1 MSRFGGRRAIW
12 LGVAMGVVVTAGI
25 GGWSLV
31 RPDPEERT
39 ITLGTTEGVTSL
51 DPAGAY
57 DTGSWRL
64 FGNLYQSLM
73 TFTPGNAEPVPDAAD
88 QCRFTDSELT
98 VYRCT
103 LRPGLRFSDG
113 SALTVEDVKHSFD
126 RVLKIAHPQGPVELF
141 DTLKEVRADG
151 NAVEFRLKTSDAAFP
166 FKIAG
171 GAGSIVDSEKYPAD
185 RLLQGG
191 ETLGSG
197 PYALDE
203 YEPGRR
209 MALVPNEEYVGVLE
223 ERPTHHVEIRYYE
236 EPEDLSTAWRDREI
250 EVNVGHMPAAEMAGI
265 SPSDAGVRIY
275 EQPGNVTRLLA
286 FNLRPSSPTA
296 DTAVRQAVASLVNR
310 TALARHVHQ
319 RTVEPLYSLI
329 PQGVN
334 GHAAVFHERY
344 GNPDAERAARLLEE
358 AGVQTPVRF
367 EIAHAE
373 DRRSAADEA
382 ATLSGQLESSG
393 LFEVTVREYERDAFR
408 DGMRK
413 GSFDAYLVDRFR
425 DYPDPDAYTAPLV
438 GEDGIYHTGYT
449 DERVERLIRATRRG
463 YDRGAVLDRFRE
475 IHQRVAVD
483 VPLLPLW
490 QRKAYG
496 LSTDD
501 IAGTQYLTDTSGV
514 WRLWELDR
522 I

>member
-1 MSRFGGRRAIW
+1 MSRFGGRRAVW

-141 DTLKEVRADG
+141 DTLKEVRVDG
-151 NAVEFRLKTSDAAFP
+151 DAVEFRLKTSDAAFP

-358 AGVQTPVRF
+358 AGVRYQAKALST
-367 EIAHAE
+367 
-373 DRRSAADEA
+373 RSSYPRNDAIVVY
-382 ATLSGQLESSG
+382 LGSSSWPAVPALVEG
-393 LFEVTVREYERDAFR
+393 LRGTEGLGTGA
-408 DGMRK
+408 
-413 GSFDAYLVDRFR
+413 SL
-425 DYPDPDAYTAPLV
+425 YTAPLAPGV
-438 GEDGIYHTGYT
+438 AWAWEPDDGQLRDRTLSFGQH
-449 DERVERLIRATRRG
+449 RSRLIAEGLVRAVREGTDRAAEAARSLEEGGVPAGALHRG
-463 YDRGAVLDRFRE
+463 HGSPD
-475 IHQRVAVD
+475 I
-483 VPLLPLW
+483 
-490 QRKAYG
+490 G
-496 LSTDD
+496 L
-501 IAGTQYLTDTSGV
+501 
-514 WRLWELDR
+514 
-522 I
+522 